1 MYLKGICM
9 QGFKSFADKIE
20 LEFGKGITAIV
31 GPNGSGKSNVSDAI
45 RWVMGEQSAKSL
57 RGSKMED
64 VIFSGTQNRKPLG
77 FAEVSI
83 ILDNSDRKLKID
95 FDTVTV
101 TRRVHRSGEG
111 EYFINKSPCRL
122 KDIYELFMDTGIGR
136 EGYSVVG
143 QGKIDE
149 ILSSKSEDRRHIF
162 EEAAGISK
170 YKYRKNEAEKK
181 LAQTEE
187 NLLRI
192 KDIVAELAS
201 QVGPLK
207 NQSEKAKKFLDLR
220 EILKVL
226 EINIA
231 IVNIEKFRENAKKCE
246 NDLKIAVS
254 QLDDARKKQGE
265 IDGEIERFTALS
277 QSKNEEIA
285 KINEQKYE
293 LEKSEGGFL
302 NKIELLKSEIAHNND
317 NISRLKNENGEL
329 CEKIKNLDEENSL
342 KKQEL
347 ENANAE
353 IEKLTA
359 EIDALTKDD
368 EALNASL
375 GESLANIESQK
386 ADIIE
391 LLNENTNLSA
401 NSDGLDAL
409 QRNFAD
415 RKESIKNEISANGDA
430 LKMCESQLEKC
441 VSELSEN
448 EKVRAEC
455 KDGLDALKKE
465 YFKITGENNALKAEQ
480 NAVTSEY
487 NAKNSKRRALEDL
500 EKSLEGYSKGVKEII
515 NSKQNGICGVVS
527 KLITVDEKYV
537 VALETALG
545 RAMQNIVA
553 DNEET
558 AKKCVEMLKKSHGG
572 RATFLPLTSVKGEVM
587 KNAPKN
593 EKGYIGIAS
602 ELIEYDEKY
611 RGIFAYLLGRTVFA
625 DDIDSGIAISR
636 KYGYKFKVVTLDGQ
650 VLNAGGSITGGSS
663 DSRLGLI
670 SRAKNIEQLK
680 TETDALAKKIDKND
694 SAIAKN
700 EQKIRE
706 IAVKKEEF
714 DTKSANCEHNIVRLN
729 AEKSHLDENI
739 KNLNEKIR
747 LLGGESGDINEQLSA
762 LGKNKAELAEKIS
775 ANDEKITEIRANIT
789 ADEDKLSALKE
800 KCENVKNDI
809 SVKKIKQ
816 NGKIKDLE
824 FINANIGEYGAR
836 RSEYET
842 KIAENNEISASHA
855 QKNAD
860 LHNEISEIEKSV
872 SGTREIFDEFAKK
885 LEVMKGE
892 AEKILADIK
901 NANQS
906 SKENQE
912 VVLVL
917 AQEATRCENKV
928 TKAESDIESVINKLW
943 DDYEITYSDA
953 QSYKKELESFS
964 EAQREAASIKK
975 QIKELGNINIDAIEE
990 YKAVSER
997 YEFLSNQ
1004 ENDLNDAK
1012 KNLTD
1017 IIDNMQGIMKEK
1029 FTAAFCAISEEF
1041 KKVFAELFG
1050 GGIAKI
1056 YLADESDV
1064 LTSGIEIEVQPPG
1077 KKLQNLT
1084 LLSGGERA
1092 FSAIALLFAVLK
1104 TAPTPFCLLDEVEA
1118 ALDEANVYKFANYA
1132 KKFTSDTQFLIVT
1145 HRRGTMETADILY
1158 GVTMQEKGVSKL
1170 LKLNFDDLEENDV

>member
-1 MYLKGICM
+1 M

-187 NLLRI
+187 NLVRI
-192 KDIVAELAS
+192 KDIVAELAA

-207 NQSEKAKKFLDLR
+207 TQSEKAKKFLDLR

-231 IVNIEKFRENAKKCE
+231 IVNIEKYRENAKKCE

-254 QLDDARKKQGE
+254 QLEDARKKQGE
-265 IDGEIERFTALS
+265 IDAEIERFTALS
-277 QSKNEEIA
+277 QTKNQEIA
-285 KINEQKYE
+285 QINEQKYE

-302 NKIELLKSEIAHNND
+302 NKIELLKVEISHNNE
-317 NISRLKNENGEL
+317 NINRLKAENDEL
-329 CEKIKNLDEENSL
+329 SEKIKTLDEENSQ
-342 KKQEL
+342 KKKEL

-353 IEKLTA
+353 IERLTA
-359 EIDALTKDD
+359 EI
-368 EALNASL
+368 
-375 GESLANIESQK
+375 ESLEKNAENLDVSLEKVLHNTENQK

-401 NSDGLDAL
+401 NRDGLDAL
-409 QRNFAD
+409 RKNFAD
-415 RKESIKNEISANGDA
+415 RKESIKSEIAANKES
-430 LKMCESQLEKC
+430 LEFCENQLEKC
-441 VSELSEN
+441 GTNLAEN
-448 EKVRAEC
+448 EKIREKC
-455 KDGLDALKKE
+455 KVGLDELKKE

-480 NAVTSEY
+480 NAVTAEY
-487 NAKNSKRRALEDL
+487 NTKNSKRRALEDL

-515 NSKQNGICGVVS
+515 NSKQSGICGVVS
-527 KLITVDEKYV
+527 KLLTVDEKYV

-545 RAMQNIVA
+545 RAMQNIVVTS
-553 DNEET
+553 EET
-558 AKKCVEMLKKSHGG
+558 AKMCVESLKKSHGG

-587 KNAPKN
+587 KNPPRN
-593 EKGYIGIAS
+593 EKGYVGIAS

-611 RGIFAYLLGRTVFA
+611 RGIFEYLLGRTVFA
-625 DDIDSGIAISR
+625 DNIDSGIAIS
-636 KYGYKFKVVTLDGQ
+636 KKFGYKFKVVTLDGQ

-680 TETDALAKKIDKND
+680 TETDLLAKKIDKND
-694 SAIAKN
+694 NAIAEN
-700 EQKIRE
+700 DRKIKE
-706 IAVKKEEF
+706 IAVKKEKF
-714 DTKSANCEHNIVRLN
+714 DTESASCEHNIVRLN
-729 AEKSHLDENI
+729 AEKSHLEENM
-739 KNLNEKIR
+739 KNISEKIR
-747 LLGGESGDINEQLSA
+747 LLGGESGDINEQLDA
-762 LGKNKAELAEKIS
+762 LEKNKAQLAEKIS
-775 ANDEKITEIRANIT
+775 ANDEKITQIRSDISAAEQEI
-789 ADEDKLSALKE
+789 SALKE
-800 KCENVKNDI
+800 ECESAKDEL
-809 SVKKIKQ
+809 SVKKLKQ

-824 FINANIGEYGAR
+824 FITANIGEYGAR
-836 RSEYET
+836 RDEYEI
-842 KIAENNEISASHA
+842 KIAENNETSAQNA

-860 LHNEISEIEKSV
+860 LQSEIAEIEKSV

-885 LEVMKGE
+885 LDIMRAES
-892 AEKILADIK
+892 EKIIEDLK
-901 NANQS
+901 NANTAA
-906 SKENQE
+906 KENQE

-917 AQEATRCENKV
+917 AQETTRCENKV
-928 TKAESDIESVINKLW
+928 AKAESDIESVINKLW
-943 DDYEITYSDA
+943 DDYEITFTDA
-953 QSYKKELESFS
+953 QSYKKDLGSFT
-964 EAQREAASIKK
+964 EAQREAASVKK
-975 QIKELGNINIDAIEE
+975 QIKDLGNINIDAIEE

-1004 ENDLNDAK
+1004 ENDLNVSK

-1017 IIDNMQGIMKEK
+1017 IIDNMQSIMKEK

-1050 GGIAKI
+1050 GGVAKI

-1132 KKFTSDTQFLIVT
+1132 RKFTSDTQFLIVT

-1170 LKLNFDDLEENDV
+1170 LKLNFEDLEENDV

>member
-83 ILDNSDRKLKID
+83 ILDNTDRKLKLD

-207 NQSEKAKKFLDLR
+207 IQSEKAKKFLDLR
-220 EILKVL
+220 EVLKIL

-231 IVNIEKFRENAKKCE
+231 IVNIEKYRENAKKCE

-254 QLDDARKKQGE
+254 QLEDARKKQNE
-265 IDGEIERFTALS
+265 IDAEIERLSGFS
-277 QSKNEEIA
+277 QSKNEEIS
-285 KINEQKYE
+285 KINEQKFE

-302 NKIELLKSEIAHNND
+302 SKIELIKSEIAHNNE
-317 NISRLKNENGEL
+317 NIGRLKNENDEL
-329 CEKIKNLDEENSL
+329 SERINMLDKENVQ
-342 KKQEL
+342 KKSEIDL
-347 ENANAE
+347 INDEIAKLSDE
-353 IEKLTA
+353 IERLISDSDGVNTSLEA
-359 EIDALTKDD
+359 
-368 EALNASL
+368 ALND
-375 GESLANIESQK
+375 IENKK

-401 NSDGLDAL
+401 NSDGLEAL
-409 QRNFAD
+409 QKNFAE
-415 RKESIKNEISANGDA
+415 RKDSIKNEIAASNDA
-430 LKMCESQLEKC
+430 LETCRNQLENC
-441 VSELSEN
+441 ISELSGC
-448 EKVRAEC
+448 EKVSADC
-455 KDGLDALKKE
+455 VKGLDRLKKE
-465 YFKITGENNALKAEQ
+465 YFEITSENDALKAEQ
-480 NAVTSEY
+480 NAVTAEY

-500 EKSLEGYSKGVKEII
+500 EKSLEGYSKGVKEILH
-515 NSKQNGICGVVS
+515 SKSEGIFGVVS
-527 KLITVDEKYV
+527 KLLTVDEKYV
-537 VALETALG
+537 VAIETALG

-558 AKKCVEMLKKSHGG
+558 AKMCIETLKRSKSG
-572 RATFLPLTSVKGEVM
+572 RATFLPLTSVKGEIM
-587 KNAPKN
+587 KNAPSS
-593 EKGYIGIAS
+593 EKGFIGIAAN
-602 ELIEYDEKY
+602 LIDYDKKFD
-611 RGIFAYLLGRTVFA
+611 GIFSYLLGRTVIV
-625 DDIDSGIAISR
+625 DNIDSGIAVSR

-663 DSRLGLI
+663 DLRLGLI

-680 TETDALAKKIDKND
+680 TETDILSKKIDKND
-694 SAIAKN
+694 SIIAKN
-700 EQKIRE
+700 NQKIKE

-714 DTKSANCEHNIVRLN
+714 DSKRAQCENGIVRLKT
-729 AEKSHLDENI
+729 EKIHLDENI

-747 LLGGESGDINEQLSA
+747 LLGGESGDINTQINDID
-762 LGKNKAELAEKIS
+762 KNKAILAQKI
-775 ANDEKITEIRANIT
+775 AENDEKISKIRAEIT
-789 ADEDKLSALKE
+789 NAEEGLANLKE
-800 KCENVKNDI
+800 KDEELKNEI
-809 SVKKIKQ
+809 SAKKLRQ
-816 NGKIKDLE
+816 NGKIKDLG
-824 FINANIGEYGAR
+824 FINASIGEYAAR
-836 RSEYET
+836 KKEYED
-842 KIAENNEISASHA
+842 KINENIKNSENYTHKNNEL
-855 QKNAD
+855 D
-860 LHNEISEIEKSV
+860 NEILKIENLM
-872 SGTREIFDEFAKK
+872 SGTRKSFDEFAKK
-885 LEVMKGE
+885 LDLLNNEQ
-892 AEKILADIK
+892 EKILSDIK
-901 NANQS
+901 NTNQA

-917 AQEATRCENKV
+917 VQETTRCESKV
-928 TKAESDIESVINKLW
+928 AKAENDIESVINKLW

-953 QSYKKELESFS
+953 QMYKKDLESFS
-964 EAQREAASIKK
+964 EAQREAAAIKR

-1004 ENDLNDAK
+1004 ENDLNEAK
-1012 KNLTD
+1012 KNLIG
-1017 IIDNMQGIMKEK
+1017 IIENMQGIMKEK
-1029 FTAAFCAISEEF
+1029 FTAAFNAIKEEF
-1041 KKVFAELFG
+1041 KRVFAELFG

-1064 LTSGIEIEVQPPG
+1064 LSSGIEIEVQPPG

-1132 KKFTSDTQFLIVT
+1132 KKYTSDTQFLIVT

>member
-1 MYLKGICM
+1 M
-9 QGFKSFADKIE
+9 
-20 LEFGKGITAIV
+20 
-31 GPNGSGKSNVSDAI
+31 
-45 RWVMGEQSAKSL
+45 
-57 RGSKMED
+57 
-64 VIFSGTQNRKPLG
+64 
-77 FAEVSI
+77 
-83 ILDNSDRKLKID
+83 
-95 FDTVTV
+95 
-101 TRRVHRSGEG
+101 
-111 EYFINKSPCRL
+111 
-122 KDIYELFMDTGIGR
+122 
-136 EGYSVVG
+136 
-143 QGKIDE
+143 
-149 ILSSKSEDRRHIF
+149 
-162 EEAAGISK
+162 
-170 YKYRKNEAEKK
+170 
-181 LAQTEE
+181 
-187 NLLRI
+187 
-192 KDIVAELAS
+192 
-201 QVGPLK
+201 
-207 NQSEKAKKFLDLR
+207 
-220 EILKVL
+220 
-226 EINIA
+226 
-231 IVNIEKFRENAKKCE
+231 
-246 NDLKIAVS
+246 
-254 QLDDARKKQGE
+254 
-265 IDGEIERFTALS
+265 
-277 QSKNEEIA
+277 
-285 KINEQKYE
+285 
-293 LEKSEGGFL
+293 
-302 NKIELLKSEIAHNND
+302 
-317 NISRLKNENGEL
+317 
-329 CEKIKNLDEENSL
+329 
-342 KKQEL
+342 
-347 ENANAE
+347 
-353 IEKLTA
+353 
-359 EIDALTKDD
+359 
-368 EALNASL
+368 
-375 GESLANIESQK
+375 
-386 ADIIE
+386 
-391 LLNENTNLSA
+391 
-401 NSDGLDAL
+401 
-409 QRNFAD
+409 
-415 RKESIKNEISANGDA
+415 
-430 LKMCESQLEKC
+430 
-441 VSELSEN
+441 
-448 EKVRAEC
+448 
-455 KDGLDALKKE
+455 
-465 YFKITGENNALKAEQ
+465 
-480 NAVTSEY
+480 
-487 NAKNSKRRALEDL
+487 
-500 EKSLEGYSKGVKEII
+500 
-515 NSKQNGICGVVS
+515 
-527 KLITVDEKYV
+527 
-537 VALETALG
+537 
-545 RAMQNIVA
+545 
-553 DNEET
+553 
-558 AKKCVEMLKKSHGG
+558 
-572 RATFLPLTSVKGEVM
+572 
-587 KNAPKN
+587 
-593 EKGYIGIAS
+593 
-602 ELIEYDEKY
+602 
-611 RGIFAYLLGRTVFA
+611 
-625 DDIDSGIAISR
+625 
-636 KYGYKFKVVTLDGQ
+636 
-650 VLNAGGSITGGSS
+650 
-663 DSRLGLI
+663 
-670 SRAKNIEQLK
+670 
-680 TETDALAKKIDKND
+680 
-694 SAIAKN
+694 
-700 EQKIRE
+700 
-706 IAVKKEEF
+706 
-714 DTKSANCEHNIVRLN
+714 
-729 AEKSHLDENI
+729 
-739 KNLNEKIR
+739 
-747 LLGGESGDINEQLSA
+747 GGESGDINEQLSA
-762 LGKNKAELAEKIS
+762 LDKNKAEFALKIS
-775 ANDEKITEIRANIT
+775 ANDEKITQIRANIT

-800 KCENVKNDI
+800 KCENVKNDL

-885 LEVMKGE
+885 LEIMKGE

-1029 FTAAFCAISEEF
+1029 FTAAFFAISEEF